1 MICISES
8 DLMRY
13 SWDYLWA
20 SSNIKLNVA
29 GVCVCETWSFLVRA
43 TFSYFIIRKRFQ
55 AFLGN
60 KGALSPFGNSR
71 EKRIS
76 KRTPTSGSMC
86 GMSR

>member
-1 MICISES
+1 
-8 DLMRY
+8 MRY
-13 SWDYLWA
+13 GWDYLW
-20 SSNIKLNVA
+20 SLSNIKLNVA
-29 GVCVCETWSFLVRA
+29 GGMRVREVEFLVRV
-43 TFSYFIIRKRFQ
+43 TFRYFIIRKRFQ